1 MVNLSDDSIGGK
13 TTLDQQSSSIRRP
26 HAHHPRRYLLTP
38 RRFLWSAD
46 PKQTHPTVLAHAR
59 HRAKDVQ
66 LRLADTITAFAG
78 SMWFVYIH
86 IIVFSIWMFLG
97 ERAPWPM
104 LTLVVSLEAIFLST
118 FVMIGQNRAASFQ
131 QEKADRDYQEQ
142 ESLLVENTELTRVI
156 YKLSDDIH
164 KQIATEVAS
173 QLNNKNNVA
182 PNESATSF
190 ASNGI
195 ARTTARSADSELT
208 RQNAPTNGEQR

>member
-1 MVNLSDDSIGGK
+1 M
-13 TTLDQQSSSIRRP
+13 
-26 HAHHPRRYLLTP
+26 
-38 RRFLWSAD
+38 
-46 PKQTHPTVLAHAR
+46 
-59 HRAKDVQ
+59 
-66 LRLADTITAFAG
+66 
-78 SMWFVYIH
+78 
-86 IIVFSIWMFLG
+86 
-97 ERAPWPM
+97 
-104 LTLVVSLEAIFLST
+104 
-118 FVMIGQNRAASFQ
+118 
-131 QEKADRDYQEQ
+131 
-142 ESLLVENTELTRVI
+142 LVENTELTRVI